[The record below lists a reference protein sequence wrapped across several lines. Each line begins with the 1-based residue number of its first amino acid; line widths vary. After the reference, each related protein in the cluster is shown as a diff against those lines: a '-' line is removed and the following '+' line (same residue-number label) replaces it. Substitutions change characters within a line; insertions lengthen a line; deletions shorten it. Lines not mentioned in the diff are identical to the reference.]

1 MLRIAF
7 VGTGRAGCRQIE
19 AVREL
24 ASDVEVAALA
34 DTDPDQLAA
43 TASQHAVSTSYSDY
57 RLALDDANIDAV
69 SICTPHPSHCSIA
82 VDAAN
87 AGKHV
92 LVEKP
97 MALDVAGAT
106 EMIEAAETNDVRLYV
121 AESGIY
127 TAESK
132 FLRAEV
138 RSGSRIGEVTGA
150 SLARGFRAPNF
161 GYAGRRAWLTRHE
174 DGGTGTWML
183 HGIHNMAQL
192 RYIFG
197 EIQTVYMRAH
207 AASSFLRGDI
217 EATMTGLLTT
227 RGGANIS
234 VLQTTET
241 RLAAGLDGY
250 SIYGDRGSIRS
261 SSSGCEFIPVD
272 GSSQQIDCAPEALSE
287 FAQEI
292 QAFADYIT
300 GVAVGPTT
308 GHSERRTLAIVQA
321 GYESARAGAPV
332 DLDERFGAI

>member
-1 MLRIAF
+1 MLRIA
-7 VGTGRAGCRQIE
+7 VIGTGWAGCRQIE

-24 ASDVEVAALA
+24 DSGVEVAALV
-34 DTDPDQLAA
+34 DTDPEQLGAR
-43 TASQHAVSTSYSDY
+43 TSDY
-57 RLALDDANIDAV
+57 AVGASYHDYRDALYNANIDAV
-69 SICTPHPSHCSIA
+69 SICTPHASHGPIA

-106 EMIEAAETNDVRLYV
+106 ETIEAAEANDVRLYV
-121 AESGIY
+121 AESATY

-132 FLRAEV
+132 FLRAAV

-150 SLARGFRAPNF
+150 SLARGFRAPDF
-161 GYAGRRAWLTRHE
+161 GYAGRREWLTRPK

-197 EIQTVYMRAH
+197 EIETVYMREH
-207 AASSFLRGDI
+207 AASSFRRGDI

-227 RGGANIS
+227 RGGVNIS

-241 RLAAGLDGY
+241 RLADGLDGY
-250 SIYGDRGSIRS
+250 SIYGDRGSIRAS
-261 SSSGCEFIPVD
+261 SAGCEFIPVD
-272 GSSQQIDCAPEALSE
+272 GPSQAIEYAPEALSE

-292 QAFADYIT
+292 QAFADYVT
-300 GVAVGPTT
+300 GAAVGPTT
-308 GHSERRTLAIVQA
+308 GYSERRTLAIVQA
-321 GYESARAGAPV
+321 GYESAGAGAPV
-332 DLDERFGAI
+332 NLDERFGAI